1 MLTVYLLSS
10 IYKMDFFK
18 TFTKKKADRGPGS
31 DYVKNQTRKWQ
42 NKVDKKK

>member
-1 MLTVYLLSS
+1 
-10 IYKMDFFK
+10 MDFFK